1 MTSQKKIFEEL
12 IKKDKKLEVIIDTK
26 KKCPFL
32 KTRQIDEELLFF
44 ELSQSIVGQQISA
57 KAAEAI
63 WGRIVDSSKKENSFI
78 KAMAKSNLRWA
89 RSQGLSQ
96 RKYEY
101 IKSIAKSILTSK
113 LSLEAI
119 ENLSNT
125 EAIEFLSSIKGIGP
139 WTAEMFLMFAYRRLD
154 VFSIGDIALRRAIS
168 EVYKI
173 DYSDHNKM
181 LKISENWKPYR
192 SVVCWYLWEYLG
204 V

>member
-12 IKKDKKLEVIIDTK
+12 IKKDNKLEVILDAK

-173 DYSDHNKM
+173 DDSDHNKM

>member
-1 MTSQKKIFEEL
+1 MISQKKIFEEL
-12 IKKDKKLEVIIDTK
+12 IKKDKKLKVILDTK

-168 EVYKI
+168 EVYKV
-173 DYSDHNKM
+173 DDSDHNKM
-181 LKISENWKPYR
+181 LKISKNWSPYR

>member
-1 MTSQKKIFEEL
+1 LISQKKIFEEL
-12 IKKDKKLEVIIDTK
+12 IKKDNKLKVILDAK

-32 KTRQIDEELLFF
+32 KTRHIDEELLFF

-78 KAMAKSNLRWA
+78 KAMAKSNLMWA
-89 RSQGLSQ
+89 RTQGLSQ
-96 RKYEY
+96 RKHEY
-101 IKSIAKSILTSK
+101 IKSTAKSILSNK

-119 ENLSNT
+119 ENLSNK

-168 EVYKI
+168 KVYEV
-173 DYSDHNKM
+173 DDSDHEKM
-181 LKISENWKPYR
+181 IRISKKWKPYR